1 PDGSIAS
8 AEILFPASFIP
19 GRLPRYRLLAL
30 PLAPSSRQPGDRGG
44 DYLSDIVVR
53 RLGTSRLELGNSR
66 FGIIINL
73 GKDNTTPAIVEAY
86 NRTSGEHRM
95 LNLVET
101 TPDVKEELPFG
112 TRNAGW
118 GTALDKDDNSA
129 RSSGFTGVEVLE
141 SGPMRAR
148 VKLK

>member
-44 DYLSDIVVR
+44 DYLTDIVAR
-53 RLGTSRLELGNSR
+53 RLGTSRLEIGNSR

-86 NRTSGEHRM
+86 NRTAGEHRM

-101 TPDVKEELPFG
+101 TPDVKEDLQFG
-112 TRNAGW
+112 TRSAGW
-118 GTALDKDDNSA
+118 GTALQTVADAA
-129 RSSGFTGVEVLE
+129 RTSG
-141 SGPMRAR
+141 
-148 VKLK
+148 